1 MKGLIK
7 VPKIDRAEMERVI
20 DDLET
25 KMEACRLNIM
35 QSEPALGD
43 SMFEYGQEM
52 ARAARL
58 SGKREA
64 YQYAIDRLKELL

>member
-1 MKGLIK
+1 M
-7 VPKIDRAEMERVI
+7 PKIDRAEMERVI

-25 KMEACRLNIM
+25 KMEACRFDIM
-35 QSEPALGD
+35 RPEPALGD

-52 ARAARL
+52 AKMARL
-58 SGKREA
+58 LGKCEA

>member
-1 MKGLIK
+1 MT
-7 VPKIDRAEMERVI
+7 KIDREEIERVI

-25 KMEACRLNIM
+25 KMEACKARKAKLRL
-35 QSEPALGD
+35 EPSLGD
-43 SMFEYGQEM
+43 SIIEYGTEM

-58 SGKREA
+58 SARREA